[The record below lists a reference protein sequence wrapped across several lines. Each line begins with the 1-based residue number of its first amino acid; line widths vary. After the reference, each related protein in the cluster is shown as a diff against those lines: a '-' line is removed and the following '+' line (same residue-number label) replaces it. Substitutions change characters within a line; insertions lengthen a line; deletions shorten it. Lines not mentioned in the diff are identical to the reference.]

1 MMEESFP
8 VPVQHSDSSGMGT
21 ATTANASLAMPP
33 HHSSTMSIAGFY
45 GQEDDDGLVGGGCI
59 DMDMV
64 PESTSVLSSVTQN
77 RRKPRG
83 VGGAKR
89 KCPEDDPNE
98 ASRRKRQTSQDI
110 QNQRHLANVRER
122 QRTQSLNE
130 RFARLR
136 RIVPTMPSDKMSKI
150 HTLRLATY
158 YIHFLSQMLD
168 GQNSMIDQVE
178 TVDTAAFV
186 HQLRYAFSVWRMGTT
201 LHTPLEMNNNTPNES
216 GSHQSSS
223 SEQPYNN
230 PYH

>member
-1 MMEESFP
+1 MYVSCVCLYMR
-8 VPVQHSDSSGMGT
+8 VCVCVCVCYSSPIL
-21 ATTANASLAMPP
+21 S
-33 HHSSTMSIAGFY
+33 
-45 GQEDDDGLVGGGCI
+45 CI
-59 DMDMV
+59 R
-64 PESTSVLSSVTQN
+64 LCACAFFQQ
-77 RRKPRG
+77 
-83 VGGAKR
+83 
-89 KCPEDDPNE
+89 
-98 ASRRKRQTSQDI
+98 QTSQDI